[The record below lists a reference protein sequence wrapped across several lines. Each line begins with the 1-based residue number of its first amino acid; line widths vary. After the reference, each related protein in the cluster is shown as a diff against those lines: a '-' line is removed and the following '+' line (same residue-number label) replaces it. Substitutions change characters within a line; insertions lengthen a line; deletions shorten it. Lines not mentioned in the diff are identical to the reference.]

1 MPRISAK
8 NRAHALELRNLAVA
22 AIGTVLTITA
32 AIAADLRPPL
42 KRTSDERILCRGLID
57 PSYCPVIM
65 RIGAPQPWL
74 IERINEL
81 TRAREEAARSK

>member
-1 MPRISAK
+1 MPNISTK
-8 NRAHALELRNLAVA
+8 NRVHAFELRNLAVA
-22 AIGTVLTITA
+22 AIGTVLIVTA
-32 AIAADLRPPL
+32 ATAADLRPPVQRPD
-42 KRTSDERILCRGLID
+42 KRVLCRGSID

-65 RIGAPQPWL
+65 RIGAPQQWL